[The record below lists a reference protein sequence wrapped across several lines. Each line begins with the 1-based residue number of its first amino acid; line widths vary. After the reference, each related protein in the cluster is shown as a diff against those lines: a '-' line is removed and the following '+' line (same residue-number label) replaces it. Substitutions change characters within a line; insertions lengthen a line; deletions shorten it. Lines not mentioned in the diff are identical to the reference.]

1 MIRAFNIRDYNR
13 KRFEEGNKNIIMKK
27 LAPKPVEESAVND
40 HTYKVFPND
49 LNSYGTAFGGMIMAI
64 CDRTALVVAERHSKK
79 TCVTASVDSMHFL
92 RPAGQGDILLFSAAI
107 NRAWTTS
114 MEIGV
119 KVVAEHYETGK
130 RRHILSAYFTFIAL
144 DKDKEPTEV
153 PQVIAKTPI
162 EKQRYEEANDR
173 RERRK
178 IEAEERKIKRE
189 KFPT

>member
-1 MIRAFNIRDYNR
+1 
-13 KRFEEGNKNIIMKK
+13 MK
-27 LAPKPVEESAVND
+27 PKPVKDSAVDN

-92 RPAGQGDILLFSAAI
+92 QPAGQGDILLFSAAI
-107 NRAWTTS
+107 NRTWRTS

-119 KVVAEHYETGK
+119 KVVAEHYETGVK
-130 RRHILSAYFTFIAL
+130 RHILSAYFTFIAI
-144 DKDKEPTEV
+144 DENKQPTEV
-153 PQVIAKTPI
+153 PPVIPETPMEKT
-162 EKQRYEEANDR
+162 RFEEANDR

-178 IEAEERKIKRE
+178 KDAEERKLKRAG
-189 KFPT
+189 TR